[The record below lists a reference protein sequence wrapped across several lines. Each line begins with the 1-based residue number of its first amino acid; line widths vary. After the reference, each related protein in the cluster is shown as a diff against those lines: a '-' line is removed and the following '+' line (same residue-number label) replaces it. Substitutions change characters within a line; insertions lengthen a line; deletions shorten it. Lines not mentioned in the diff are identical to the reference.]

1 MKEKSL
7 KIIIA
12 VLAVLLIAGAA
23 AYAATNYGTKDD
35 PLITKSYLDEV
46 VKPQLESDMKAKLD
60 AASAGR
66 SSRCAELSAPSAR
79 WRTPPPATPSPRAR
93 R

>member
-35 PLITKSYLDEV
+35 PLITKS
-46 VKPQLESDMKAKLD
+46 
-60 AASAGR
+60 
-66 SSRCAELSAPSAR
+66 
-79 WRTPPPATPSPRAR
+79 
-93 R
+93 